1 MTQMGNNVIS
11 YNLFTTARIHSAEI
25 ARRRHISDMRQA
37 VLENPSQCN
46 QELCLLLLDRLEQS
60 VESNHNLLT
69 RLFTSTAGK

>member
-1 MTQMGNNVIS
+1 MKSNVIN
-11 YNLFTTARIHSAEI
+11 YNLFTAIRIRSAEI

-37 VLENPSQCN
+37 ILENPSQCN

-69 RLFTSTAGK
+69 RLFISMAGK

>member
-1 MTQMGNNVIS
+1 MTQMGNNVIN
-11 YNLFTTARIHSAEI
+11 YNLFTAARIHNAEI

-37 VLENPSQCN
+37 ILENPSQCN

>member
-1 MTQMGNNVIS
+1 MTQMGYNIIN
-11 YNLFTTARIHSAEI
+11 YNLFTAIRIRSAEI
-25 ARRRHISDMRQA
+25 VRRRHISDMRQA
-37 VLENPSQCN
+37 ILENPSQCD

>member
-1 MTQMGNNVIS
+1 MNSNVIS
-11 YNLFTTARIHSAEI
+11 YNLFTAIRIRNAEI

-37 VLENPSQCN
+37 ILENPSQCD

>member
-1 MTQMGNNVIS
+1 MGHNIIN
-11 YNLFTTARIHSAEI
+11 YNLFTAMRIHSAEI

-37 VLENPSQCN
+37 ILENPSQCD

-69 RLFTSTAGK
+69 RLFISMADR

>member
-1 MTQMGNNVIS
+1 MKSNLIS
-11 YNLFTTARIHSAEI
+11 YNLFTAMRIHNAEI

-37 VLENPSQCN
+37 ILENPSQCD

-69 RLFTSTAGK
+69 RLFISMAGR

>member
-1 MTQMGNNVIS
+1 MKSNVIS
-11 YNLFTTARIHSAEI
+11 YTLLTAKRIHNAEI

-60 VESNHNLLT
+60 VASNHNLLT
-69 RLFTSTAGK
+69 RLFTSMADR

>member
-1 MTQMGNNVIS
+1 MGHNVIS
-11 YNLFTTARIHSAEI
+11 YTLFTTKRACNATI

-37 VLENPSQCN
+37 ILGNPSQCN

-69 RLFTSTAGK
+69 RLLTSMADR

>member
-1 MTQMGNNVIS
+1 MNSNVIN
-11 YNLFTTARIHSAEI
+11 YNLFTAIRIRSAEI

-37 VLENPSQCN
+37 ILENPSTCD

-69 RLFTSTAGK
+69 RLFTSMAGK